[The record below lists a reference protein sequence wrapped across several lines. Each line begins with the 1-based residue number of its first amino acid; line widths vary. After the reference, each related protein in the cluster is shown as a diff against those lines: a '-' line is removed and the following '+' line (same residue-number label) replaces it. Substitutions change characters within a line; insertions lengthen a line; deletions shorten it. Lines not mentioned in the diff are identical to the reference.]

1 MSGDLIN
8 LRRRIKSVR
17 NTQKL
22 TKAMKTVSAV
32 KLRRANTDLNRTRP
46 YLEMLERLLRI
57 AGSAIP
63 LEENVVHPLMEIRDE
78 GDTAVVVIS
87 ADKGLCGAFNS
98 HLLKKGEERY
108 RELADK
114 GEKPLLITI
123 GNKAYRYFLKR
134 GIPIHRYYLSLIGHL
149 TYESALRI
157 GNELRA
163 MVEDDKVKAVE
174 FVYTEFLSSARQQLN
189 IRRVLPVPP
198 ETFRPASDSE
208 AEDEKYIFEPD
219 AKSVFVALL
228 PRYIQTQIYRIL
240 LGSVASEEAARML
253 AMDLA
258 TRNASDM
265 IQSLTLTMNKMR
277 QASITKELLEIIT
290 ATEALKQ

>member
-1 MSGDLIN
+1 MAGDLIN

-17 NTQKL
+17 NNQKL

-32 KLRRANTDLNRTRP
+32 KLRRASADLNRTRP

-57 AGSAIP
+57 AGSAVP
-63 LEENVVHPLMEIRDE
+63 PEETVLHPLMEVREE
-78 GDTAVVVIS
+78 GGIAVVVVS

-98 HLLKKGEERY
+98 HLLKRGEEHY
-108 RELADK
+108 RELAEK

-123 GNKAYRYFLKR
+123 GNKAYRHFLKR

-149 TYESALRI
+149 TYEAALRI
-157 GNELRA
+157 GNELQA
-163 MVEDDKVKAVE
+163 MVEENQVKAVE
-174 FVYTEFLSSARQQLN
+174 FVYTEFLSSARQQLSV
-189 IRRVLPVPP
+189 RRVLPVPP
-198 ETFRPASDSE
+198 ETFRPVSARE
-208 AEDEKYIFEPD
+208 TGDEKYIFEPD
-219 AKSVFVALL
+219 AKSVFAALL
-228 PRYIQTQIYRIL
+228 PRYIRTLIYRTL

>member
-8 LRRRIKSVR
+8 LRRRIKSMR

-32 KLRRANTDLNRTRP
+32 KLRRASTDLNRTRP

-63 LEENVVHPLMEIRDE
+63 REENIVHPLMKVGEE
-78 GDTAVVVIS
+78 GGIAVVVIS

-108 RELADK
+108 RELANG
-114 GEKPLLITI
+114 GEKPLLVTI
-123 GNKAYRYFLKR
+123 GNKAYRHFLKR
-134 GIPIHRYYLSLIGHL
+134 GIPIHRYYLSQISHL

-157 GNELRA
+157 GNELQA
-163 MVEDDKVKAVE
+163 MVEGGGAKAVE
-174 FVYTEFLSSARQQLN
+174 FVFTEFLSSARQQLSV
-189 IRRVLPVPP
+189 RRVLPIPP
-198 ETFRPASDSE
+198 ETFRSAVVRE
-208 AEDEKYIFEPD
+208 AEDEEYIFEPD
-219 AKSVFVALL
+219 AGAVFADLL
-228 PRYIQTQIYRIL
+228 PRYIRTQIYRTL